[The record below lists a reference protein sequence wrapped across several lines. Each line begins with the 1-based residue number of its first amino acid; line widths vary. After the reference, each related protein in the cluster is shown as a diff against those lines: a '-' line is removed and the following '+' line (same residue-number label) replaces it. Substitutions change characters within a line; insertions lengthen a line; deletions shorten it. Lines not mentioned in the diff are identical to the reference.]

1 MVPSSAGQPSQPSFQ
16 DVTDLSD
23 TQIRVAVIL
32 PCLMAIFSVIGNVL
46 ILYAIITRKM
56 YSGVYG
62 RLMIGFTLSSLMVSL
77 IIMIGP
83 LPVVEQVFG
92 EYGAVG
98 NTASC
103 STAGFF
109 LQIAFTSN
117 MLYLASLMS
126 HFVMSIRYGYSE
138 EFIKKKLELVS
149 HTVSI
154 IISLFTGALGL
165 ELQSFNPSGVVPN
178 MFFLSPY
185 PRGCEITKLIPCQR
199 GEKAPTLMMAF
210 ITIPVL
216 CCYLFLNICLF
227 LVFNAVWKRAQASSL
242 RIMSTFKHFK
252 TVEQQSSL
260 YAISFFF
267 TYGLVV
273 ILPLARTIIENPLKH
288 QKTLYIL
295 QMTVQ
300 LSRTLQGVF
309 NWIIFTL
316 PRYKQISH
324 GLEEDQSFWC
334 TLMQVV
340 FWKEDSHQIVLASA
354 SFRRQLV
361 RERPVC

>member
-1 MVPSSAGQPSQPSFQ
+1 
-16 DVTDLSD
+16 
-23 TQIRVAVIL
+23 
-32 PCLMAIFSVIGNVL
+32 
-46 ILYAIITRKM
+46 
-56 YSGVYG
+56 
-62 RLMIGFTLSSLMVSL
+62 MIGFTLSSLVISL
-77 IIMIGP
+77 IIVIGP
-83 LPVVEQVFG
+83 LPVVEEVFG
-92 EYGAVG
+92 EYGAMG

-126 HFVMSIRYGYSE
+126 HFVMSIRYRYSE
-138 EFIKKKLELVS
+138 DFIKQKLELVS
-149 HTVSI
+149 HLVSI
-154 IISLFTGALGL
+154 TMALLTGVLGL
-165 ELQSFNPSGVVPN
+165 AFQSFNPSGIVPN
-178 MFFLSPY
+178 MCFLSAY
-185 PRGCEITKLIPCQR
+185 PRGCDTSELIQCQR
-199 GEKAPTLMMAF
+199 GEKATTLMLAF
-210 ITIPVL
+210 INIPVL

-227 LVFNAVWKRAQASSL
+227 LVFNTVWKRVKDSSI
-242 RIMSTFKHFK
+242 RIMSTFKQYK

-260 YAISFFF
+260 YAVSFFF

-273 ILPLARTIIENPLKH
+273 ILPLARTIIDNPLEH

-324 GLEEDQSFWC
+324 GTKEDQSFWC
-334 TLMQVV
+334 TLKQVI
-340 FWKEDSHQIVLASA
+340 FWKEDSHQIVLASI

-361 RERPVC
+361 REEPVEVSQGSEETHKCRSNCSLMKEDHPAALSKEVDEEPPC